1 MLLFVMNKTR
11 KNKYII
17 IIYRHVHT
25 DYLNILI
32 LLTEIGIRGGLA
44 VLSIELYVRVA
55 GSIPTQAKYQYDIFK
70 LHVPLNILR
79 YH

>member
-44 VLSIELYVRVA
+44 VLSVECMYELQDQSQHRPSTNMTFLSYM
-55 GSIPTQAKYQYDIFK
+55 Y
-70 LHVPLNILR
+70 LLNILS